1 MEDNPGIQACMRLN
15 AKLTKRVELLRVA
28 LERIHEGATR
38 QLAEPRDHGDDQYAL
53 TSIATVAED
62 ALAEAPDAR

>member
-1 MEDNPGIQACMRLN
+1 MRLN

-38 QLAEPRDHGDDQYAL
+38 QSAKPRDYGADYYAF
-53 TSIATVAED
+53 TVIATVAEN
-62 ALAEAPDAR
+62 ALAEAPDAS

>member
-38 QLAEPRDHGDDQYAL
+38 RLTVPRDYSADYYAF
-53 TSIATVAED
+53 TAIATTAED
-62 ALAEAPDAR
+62 ALAEAPDAK